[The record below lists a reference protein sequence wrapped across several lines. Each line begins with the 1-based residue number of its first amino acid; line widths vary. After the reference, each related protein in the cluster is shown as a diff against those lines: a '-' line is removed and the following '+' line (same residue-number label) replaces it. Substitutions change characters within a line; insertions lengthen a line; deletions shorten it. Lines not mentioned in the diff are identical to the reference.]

1 MGWSFVGLVVY
12 LSLTSNPPDL
22 GVPHAFDAGHV
33 TAYFW
38 LMFWFA
44 QLHRGVHIRLV
55 LAAGFFTLGAILEW
69 IQGMTGYR
77 MFEYGDMAANG
88 LGIVIAFF
96 LARTRLQDT
105 LLALER
111 LFPRA

>member
-12 LSLTSNPPDL
+12 LSLTSDPPDL

-33 TAYFW
+33 IAYAW

-44 QLHRGVHIRLV
+44 QLHHGARMRAM
-55 LAAGFFTLGAILEW
+55 LAAGFFTLGVVLEF

-88 LGIVIAFF
+88 LGVMIAFL
-96 LARTRLQDT
+96 LARTRLQNT

-111 LFPRA
+111 LVARA